1 MWLVLLRF
9 FAFRYDFGWAV
20 KSLKLYLFLQEKRRA
35 SLKEQKKDVM
45 DGQLS
50 ERKPRDQ
57 NEANN
62 NEMEYLKSIRK
73 SLEQQDKGGLNYLSL
88 T

>member
-1 MWLVLLRF
+1 
-9 FAFRYDFGWAV
+9 
-20 KSLKLYLFLQEKRRA
+20 
-35 SLKEQKKDVM
+35 M

-73 SLEQQDKGGLNYLSL
+73 SLKQQDKGGLNYLSL

>member
-1 MWLVLLRF
+1 
-9 FAFRYDFGWAV
+9 
-20 KSLKLYLFLQEKRRA
+20 
-35 SLKEQKKDVM
+35 M

-88 T
+88 RISCPFFRSVITMLQLPAKCPNALQW